1 MIVLHVH
8 HTSYQQLLHD
18 MAAEQGIKLE
28 PGADYLKLQAPAGE
42 GILKAISLF
51 NDLEVLLVD
60 AKYYDH
66 LTTIRQRAEQRYFI
80 LHFDDV
86 YITDTAM
93 VKVDNESLQKTNTRH
108 SVARLTS
115 NLFQNIEELPANL
128 HIKSVKVLF
137 NEQWL
142 KKYMGLDADA
152 DVVKR
157 YLSLKT
163 ESFDI
168 EPLDAEYLRLMEEL
182 WNTDKDDPLQNI
194 FLQNRITL
202 LIERFFSRLY
212 SKTNLL
218 EGKFDLTS
226 DMISRLITVEKM
238 LVEDF
243 SKLPPT
249 IEQFSRIVSMSST
262 SLKKGF
268 KTMYGDSIYS
278 YYQKQRLQK
287 AKELLLSGR
296 FNVKQTAEAIG
307 YTNVSNFTSAF
318 KKQFKNAP
326 GTAIPGQ

>member
-1 MIVLHVH
+1 MTLLNVH
-8 HTSYQQLLHD
+8 HTDYKELLHD
-18 MAAEQGIKLE
+18 LAAKLGIAQK
-28 PGADYLKLQAPAGE
+28 PGDDYLKLQPPAGE
-42 GILKAISLF
+42 GIMKSLSLF
-51 NDLEVLLVD
+51 NDLKVMLVD
-60 AKYYDH
+60 ARFTGS
-66 LTTIRQRAEQRYFI
+66 LTTIRHRSDSRYFI

-86 YITDTAM
+86 YISNTAL
-93 VKVDNESLQKTNTRH
+93 VKVDDETLQKTNTRH

-137 NEQWL
+137 NEEWL

-163 ESFDI
+163 ESFHI
-168 EPLDAEYLRLMEEL
+168 EPLDPDYLKLMEEL
-182 WNTDKDDPLQNI
+182 WNAEKDDPLQNI
-194 FLQNRITL
+194 FLQNRVTL

-212 SKTNLL
+212 SKSNLL

-226 DMISRLITVEKM
+226 DTINRLITVEKM
-238 LVEDF
+238 LVADF

-249 IEQFSRIVSMSST
+249 IDQFSKIVSMSST

-287 AKELLLSGR
+287 AKELLLSGK
-296 FNVKQTAEAIG
+296 FNVRQTAEAIG